1 MRNAK
6 KLMLLLLSLAL
17 LCGVFAVAALA
28 EEPAT
33 EATVVYPDGSTE
45 VVAVGETITPKT
57 FTDGLY
63 YGEGNTLFK
72 DDATEGWVFTVD
84 GAALAD
90 LTVTDAMAGKEII
103 ASGADKVYYTS
114 EEIAT
119 DNSSKI
125 IYHLTDD
132 VEKYFST
139 SNTGDRGD
147 GTNTGA
153 SHYQDLRRYPDGTE
167 GRNTVK
173 DVVVKLYEDVDV
185 ARFTMNWF
193 IDEAS
198 RNGGRN
204 AYFDLNGH
212 TVVTEQTDYVEIKS
226 LAMRI
231 FSSQPGAHWYQP
243 NSASAFYVSNDATLY
258 LGNNSDSNADYSEN
272 LSVHCKT
279 LFNTMYGNGAYVVGG
294 RYYQLEGATT
304 YLVRISRR
312 LKAMQNASFY
322 VQDGNAL
329 LGTPD
334 DLSDNLKKATT
345 CKFYSFGE
353 SAAVSGE
360 KGIALTFE
368 NCAFYGINT
377 EVAEATAKLT
387 LDDACT
393 ENAAAEFKTVTF
405 ADGTMQKF
413 LAASLDEA
421 KAFVES
427 HPKAKAAPYTKWVG
441 DEYFLSTNPEFEIAY
456 DANFN
461 ATVSIK
467 DNELLKVYF
476 AVEITGGETVYYTN
490 AATANSDFFNYM
502 KHMDGAGSKTVLYSD
517 ITCGGIR
524 VSGKKDV
531 AYYLDLNGFTL
542 TITSMETYGAF
553 DVCATISLYS
563 SREGGVWDTSACT
576 YALHTNDSKWDGVT
590 QTYGDFRLG
599 EENISDQL
607 YYKNLTVL
615 CQTIDNP
622 MLHGSR
628 VYLLGGTYIQT
639 ANSAAEW
646 FLQMGRTTAAS
657 SYVQDIR
664 NCTFVLTN
672 PATAP
677 FYLFHSTNNRDVKN
691 CTFISANTA
700 GGVPLSTYTAYTVTT
715 RFMGCNFVNVQP
727 YRGSSFISYD
737 SACKFGTT
745 GAYTTEDI
753 NVSADAAEYIVHGT
767 SAKTIEAN
775 GKTYRLDGAFITDP
789 TAALKLT
796 HEGLGTDYWA
806 IGTTVSV
813 ALDEITKIEGDKL
826 LSGAYYDYSAID
838 AIEGGVVTKAGE
850 GSAPISFANADDL
863 AFSYLDTKSGILYGV
878 SYKECGE
885 TAKGVGDKF
894 HELFSNPVTA
904 YEIVM
909 YKDMCITKGVHF
921 GPLVATSDSKHNRD
935 YYNSFVNGSITW
947 DLNGTTVT
955 IDKDVTGLVNLAAAN
970 YALATPT
977 VQNAYKPAVFGFENN
992 GTDNGL
998 TLKSSKAGAQIINES
1013 SAYTFGVGEGKKAKV
1028 TINGENIT
1036 MIAMNTLIIGSLETG
1051 GSHLTINGGTYI
1063 GGSTAGVIRISYN
1076 TTISN
1081 ATVIN
1086 TNANATRVIQIDGY
1100 RAATDTFV
1108 NCTFVAAKPGANF
1121 AAIDYGSNSFTLNF
1135 DGCTF
1140 IGVTP
1145 ATVGGKFTAV
1155 NYTNGGF
1162 ASNAADLAILYATA
1176 PEGKAVAKNT
1186 VSVNGETYTVVGYF
1200 AVADLVTVEIPLAG
1214 FTEAWVVGATFT
1226 APQNIANVNVVEKDG
1241 KLYYRAN
1248 PVWTA
1253 KIDGVVVDDICAL
1266 ENAGKTVVLD
1276 VEGELEFIYVVREL
1290 ANGQKSY
1297 YYGENAAADV
1307 VALLAGMGATNSVI
1321 TFYGDMTLTTSAN
1334 GLVLRSGGENTTH
1347 RIDLNGHTITVA
1359 FAGEGHAYGLY
1370 FQNGTTIVYSSKAGG
1385 VVDASAADRFWM
1397 TDGAANAYV
1406 GEYANDGSTA
1416 YGKNLTVYCKA
1427 VSLNRLWSNTGHI
1440 LGGTYIQ
1447 AEGASAERFIGID
1460 EGPVPTFKNATFIF
1474 NTVTDT
1480 VIRGVRG
1487 TFTNCTFI
1495 AKNEAELLAKFGK
1508 NKDGVVMDT
1517 GIVFNNCY
1525 FYNIIPTSFEDV
1537 SVTYTDCHFNVSA
1550 ALEGGFVAFGGEKVT
1565 LNVNGVDYVFD
1576 AALVENAALVNWG
1589 FGITEYWVIGATAS
1603 RADAVIDGYFTYGF
1617 ASFVVEGDAAPKAI
1631 LKAIE
1636 DGALQMSL
1644 TLQDK
1649 IGVNLFFAEALADA
1663 IVKFGGAEIA
1673 LADLEVK
1680 DGYFKLS
1687 TAIAP
1692 NVANLDYNVT
1702 VVIGENEHVITLSV
1716 GTYAEKILATDTY
1729 ANVHKLTYAM
1739 VEYVR
1744 AMANDADFLA
1754 DVQKPAGYEAQLP
1767 GEATYEKGENT
1778 LLTGL
1783 RFNLSGTIA
1792 LEIKGAAAKGMEV
1805 TLVLAN
1811 GRTEVA
1817 TVDETG
1823 SAIFVG
1829 LYVNDFAGEMEI
1841 TVGEEVYSYS
1851 IENYYNALDA
1861 VDSKEAIAALYNYA
1875 QYAAAYVEL
1884 LQNAD

>member
-17 LCGVFAVAALA
+17 LCGIFAVAALA

-63 YGEGNTLFK
+63 YGKGNTLFK

-90 LTVTDAMAGKEII
+90 LTVTEAMAGKEII

-114 EEIAT
+114 EEIAA
-119 DNSSKI
+119 DYSSKLV
-125 IYHLTDD
+125 YHLVAD

-173 DVVVKLYEDVDV
+173 DIVVKLYEDVDV
-185 ARFTMNWF
+185 ASFKMNWF

-204 AYFDLNGH
+204 AYLDLNGH

-226 LAMRI
+226 LAMRLY
-231 FSSQPGAHWYQP
+231 SSQPGAHWYQP
-243 NSASAFYVSNDATLY
+243 NSASAFYVSDDGTLY

-279 LFNTMYGNGAYVVGG
+279 LFNTMYGNGAYIVGG
-294 RYYQLEGATT
+294 HYYQLEGATT

-334 DLSDNLKKATT
+334 ALSDNLKKATT

-377 EVAEATAKLT
+377 EVAEATATLT
-387 LDDACT
+387 LDEACT

-405 ADGTMQKF
+405 ADGTTQKF

-427 HPKAKAAPYTKWVG
+427 HPKANATPYAKWVD
-441 DEYFLSTNPEFEIAY
+441 DEYFLSTNPELEIAY
-456 DANFN
+456 DADFN

-490 AATANSDFFNYM
+490 AATANSDFLNYLSY
-502 KHMDGAGSKTVLYSD
+502 MDGAGSKTVLYSD
-517 ITCGGIR
+517 ITCGGLYIN
-524 VSGKKDV
+524 GKKDV
-531 AYYLDLNGFTL
+531 AYYIDLNGFTL
-542 TITSMETYGAF
+542 TVTSMATYGAF
-553 DVCATISLYS
+553 DVRAKLSLYS

-576 YALHTNDSKWDGVT
+576 YALHTNDCKWDGVT
-590 QTYGDFRLG
+590 QTYGDFCLG
-599 EENISDQL
+599 EETISGTS

-615 CQTIDNP
+615 CQAIDNP
-622 MLHGSR
+622 TLHGSR

-639 ANSAAEW
+639 VNSAAEW
-646 FLQMGRTTAAS
+646 FLQMGRVGTDST
-657 SYVQDIR
+657 YVQDIR

-677 FYLFHSTNNRDVKN
+677 FYLRHGTNNRDITD

-700 GGVPLSTYTAYTVTT
+700 GGVALSTYTDYIVAT
-715 RFMGCNFVNVQP
+715 RFNKCNFVNVQP
-727 YRGSSFISYD
+727 YRGSDHVVYNSC
-737 SACKFGTT
+737 AFGTT

-789 TAALKLT
+789 AAALKLT
-796 HEGLGTDYWA
+796 HENVGTDYWA

-826 LSGAYYDYSAID
+826 ICGAYYDYSAID

-850 GSAPISFANADDL
+850 ATAPISFSLIKDL
-863 AFSYLDTKSGILYGV
+863 AFKYEDANGNVFGV
-878 SYKECGE
+878 TYEECGE

-935 YYNSFVNGSITW
+935 YYNSFVNGSIIW

-1063 GGSTAGVIRISYN
+1063 GGSTAGVIRLSYN
-1076 TTISN
+1076 STISN
-1081 ATVIN
+1081 ATII
-1086 TNANATRVIQIDGY
+1086 NANANAGRVIQIDGY
-1100 RAATDTFV
+1100 REATDTFV

-1121 AAIDYGSNSFTLNF
+1121 AAIDYGSKSFTLKFN
-1135 DGCTF
+1135 GCTF

-1155 NYTNGGF
+1155 NYEDGGF
-1162 ASNAADLAILYATA
+1162 ASNAADLAILYAAA
-1176 PEGKAVAKNT
+1176 PEGKTLAFT
-1186 VSVNGETYTVVGYF
+1186 SVSVNGENYRVLGYF
-1200 AVADLVTVEIPLAG
+1200 AAADLVTVEIPRAGITELWLAG
-1214 FTEAWVVGATFT
+1214 STFISDATN
-1226 APQNIANVNVVEKDG
+1226 ADISVVEKDG
-1241 KLYYRAN
+1241 VYYYLSN
-1248 PVWTA
+1248 PVWTG
-1253 KIDGVVVDDICAL
+1253 KIGDAVVENILAP
-1266 ENAGKTVVLD
+1266 ENAGETVVLD
-1276 VEGELEFIYVVREL
+1276 VEGELEKLYFVREV
-1290 ANGQKSY
+1290 AGVKTY
-1297 YYGENAAADV
+1297 YYGDVEKVNAEIVAVLAKMGDV
-1307 VALLAGMGATNSVI
+1307 SSTITMMNDFALTATSQDGVQIVNAGGK
-1321 TFYGDMTLTTSAN
+1321 
-1334 GLVLRSGGENTTH
+1334 TH
-1347 RIDLNGHTITVA
+1347 KIDLNGFTLSFTHKDISYA
-1359 FAGEGHAYGLY
+1359 LK
-1370 FQNGTTIVYSSKAGG
+1370 FQNGSTFVYSSKEGG
-1385 VVDASAADRFWM
+1385 VLDASAAKTLLM
-1397 TDGAANAYV
+1397 TDGAGNAYI
-1406 GEYANDGSTA
+1406 GEPANDGSAT
-1416 YGKNLTVYCKA
+1416 YGKNLTVICK
-1427 VSLNRLWSNTGHI
+1427 VLFSRLWSNNADFI
-1440 LGGTYIQ
+1440 GGTYVQ
-1447 AEGASAERFIGID
+1447 AEGYVGGYFID
-1460 EGPVPTFKNATFIF
+1460 SNEGPVPTFRNSTFIVKAVTKGILGTVSGTYTNCIFIAEDASNLLAKNGKGDKNATF
-1474 NTVTDT
+1474 VD
-1480 VIRGVRG
+1480 
-1487 TFTNCTFI
+1487 
-1495 AKNEAELLAKFGK
+1495 
-1508 NKDGVVMDT
+1508 
-1517 GIVFNNCY
+1517 CY
-1525 FYNIIPTSFEDV
+1525 FYNVIPNAIEGLPA
-1537 SVTYTDCHFNVSA
+1537 TYTDCRFNVSA
-1550 ALEGGFVAFGGEKVT
+1550 ALASGFVAFGGEKVT

-1589 FGITEYWVIGATAS
+1589 FGITEYWAIGATAS
-1603 RADAVIDGYFTYGF
+1603 RADAVIDGFFTYGF
-1617 ASFVVEGDAAPKAI
+1617 ESFVVEGDAAPAAT
-1631 LKAIE
+1631 LKAIVN
-1636 DGALQMSL
+1636 GGLQMSL

-1673 LADLEVK
+1673 LADRTAEE
-1680 DGYFKLS
+1680 GFYKLS

-1692 NVANLDYNVT
+1692 NVANLTYNVIL
-1702 VVIGENEHVITLSV
+1702 VIGENEHVIPLSV
-1716 GTYAEKILATDTY
+1716 GTYAEKILAGSEH
-1729 ANVHKLTYAM
+1729 AAVHNLTYAM

-1744 AMANDADFLA
+1744 AMTGDASFLA
-1754 DVQKPAGYEAQLP
+1754 DVQAPAGYEAQLP
-1767 GEATYEKGENT
+1767 GEAAYEKGENT

-1792 LEIKGAAAKGMEV
+1792 LEIAGADAKGMEV

-1861 VDSKEAIAALYNYA
+1861 EDSKEDIAALYNYA